1 MKNEENDEDLYLTA
15 PEANSIKG
23 FIEALNIFSKYMEK
37 GTNETY
43 FCGAEHDE
51 LYLYVGTD
59 DLPEE
64 SPDGRRLRA
73 LGFRKSEDAW
83 AYYT

>member
-1 MKNEENDEDLYLTA
+1 MENEENDEDLYMTA
-15 PEANSIKG
+15 PEAKSIKG
-23 FIEALNIFSKYMEK
+23 FIEALNIFSKYMGK

-51 LYLYVGTD
+51 LHLHVGTD
-59 DLPEE
+59 DLPKE
-64 SPDGRRLRA
+64 SPDGRRLQA
-73 LGFRKSEDAW
+73 LGFHESEDAW